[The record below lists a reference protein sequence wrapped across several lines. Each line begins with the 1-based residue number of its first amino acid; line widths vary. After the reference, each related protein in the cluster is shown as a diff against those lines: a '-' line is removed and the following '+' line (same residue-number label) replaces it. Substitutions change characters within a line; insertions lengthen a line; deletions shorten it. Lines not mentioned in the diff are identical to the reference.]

1 MIAVVCH
8 DAGGAE
14 VVSSY
19 IVRSGLKCV
28 CVLDGPAVAIFERK
42 LAHPRVAT
50 MVEAVRAAEWV
61 LTGSSW
67 ESDLELGALR
77 LARSAHKHSV
87 TFLDHWV
94 NFRERF
100 VRSGVATLPDEIWV
114 GDPDALEIAR
124 VALPGMPVCV
134 VENPYLLDLVHE
146 LEQETPARRLNV
158 EDGVTILFLS
168 EPVRQHA
175 LRQHGD
181 ERFWGYVEE
190 DALRNFLD
198 HAVRLARH
206 ERIAR
211 IVIRPHPSERP
222 GKYDHIAGD
231 YDLPIVI
238 GGGTTLAAD
247 IAASDVVV
255 GCNSMAM
262 VVALAAGKRVVCCI
276 PPDGRP
282 CVLPHVG
289 IEPLASLVSH
299 ARNQ

>member
-14 VVSSY
+14 VVSSH
-19 IVRSGLKCV
+19 IVRSGLNCV

-42 LAHPRVAT
+42 LASPRVVT
-50 MVEAVRAAEWV
+50 IDEAVRAAEWV

-67 ESDLELGALR
+67 ESDLELRALR

-100 VRSGVATLPDEIWV
+100 VRGGVATLPDEIWV
-114 GDPDALEIAR
+114 GDADALAIAR
-124 VALPGMPVCV
+124 GALPGMPVCV
-134 VENPYLLDLVHE
+134 VENPYLLDLVYE
-146 LEQETPARRLNV
+146 LEHETPARRHV
-158 EDGVTILFLS
+158 EDGFTILFLS

-198 HAVRLARH
+198 HAARLAR
-206 ERIAR
+206 EEPIAR
-211 IVIRPHPSERP
+211 IVIRPHPSEPP
-222 GKYDHIAGD
+222 GKYDRIAGD
-231 YDLPIVI
+231 YDLPMVL
-238 GGGTTLAAD
+238 GGGATLAAD

-276 PPDGRP
+276 PPGGRP
-282 CVLPHVG
+282 CVLPHAG

-299 ARNQ
+299 TRNT

>member
-1 MIAVVCH
+1 MDQAV
-8 DAGGAE
+8 
-14 VVSSY
+14 
-19 IVRSGLKCV
+19 
-28 CVLDGPAVAIFERK
+28 
-42 LAHPRVAT
+42 RVAD
-50 MVEAVRAAEWV
+50 WV

-67 ESDLELGALR
+67 GSDLELRALR
-77 LARSAHKHSV
+77 LARLAHKHSV

-114 GDPDALEIAR
+114 GDSDALEIAR
-124 VALPGMPVCV
+124 GALPGIPVCV
-134 VENPYLLDLVHE
+134 VENPYLLDLMYE
-146 LEQETPARRLNV
+146 LGQETLAHQLNV
-158 EDGVTILFLS
+158 EDGVTILFLA

-198 HAVRLARH
+198 HAAQLARH

-211 IVIRPHPSERP
+211 IVIRPHPSEQR

-231 YDLPIVI
+231 YDLPIVM
-238 GGGTTLAAD
+238 GGDTTLAAD

-262 VVALAAGKRVVCCI
+262 VVALTAGKRVVCCI
-276 PPDGRP
+276 PPGGRP
-282 CVLPHVG
+282 CVLPHTG
-289 IEPLASLVSH
+289 IEPLASLVSG
-299 ARNQ
+299 ARST